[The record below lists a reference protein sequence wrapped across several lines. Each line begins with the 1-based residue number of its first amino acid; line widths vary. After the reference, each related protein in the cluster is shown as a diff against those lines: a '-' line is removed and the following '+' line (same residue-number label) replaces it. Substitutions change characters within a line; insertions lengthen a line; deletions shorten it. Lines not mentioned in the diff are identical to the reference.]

1 MKQGFTFVHIFLS
14 LTVNNASTFLSDD
27 NCSGTLNYRELDASF
42 LREPV
47 RFSKIKKK
55 ENRFSQSILVHVRT
69 ESRFSSQFSQ
79 STMSSG
85 SHCENSR
92 SCENRKSIL
101 QPVLPINHVKWFS
114 RWELG
119 QHCSLP
125 LLQGFLLIR
134 RVTIFFSPNYCI
146 FISIKLTNHK

>member
-1 MKQGFTFVHIFLS
+1 MQVSWENLSGFLKLKKKKTDSHNQFSFMWEPKVDSPASSHNQPCQVV
-14 LTVNNASTFLSDD
+14 LTVRT
-27 NCSGTLNYRELDASF
+27 
-42 LREPV
+42 
-47 RFSKIKKK
+47 
-55 ENRFSQSILVHVRT
+55 LVHVRT

>member
-14 LTVNNASTFLSDD
+14 LIVNNASTFLSDD
-27 NCSGTLNYRELDASF
+27 NCLGTLNYRELDASF

-55 ENRFSQSILVHVRT
+55 KTNSHNQFSFMWELKVDSPASSHNQPCQVVLTVRTRSILVHVRT

-85 SHCENSR
+85 SHGENSV
-92 SCENRKSIL
+92 NTAL
-101 QPVLPINHVKWFS
+101 YL
-114 RWELG
+114 
-119 QHCSLP
+119 
-125 LLQGFLLIR
+125 
-134 RVTIFFSPNYCI
+134 YCKG
-146 FISIKLTNHK
+146 SY